1 MSWGVIVFALI
12 IASGAGF
19 LWGYERHIFGYGK
32 NDPERFIKLA
42 FTTAL
47 FVSILAWPIYE
58 AYDYI
63 RPLQQGQRHPSLLI
77 WVGLPIAVLIPWSIG
92 ELWGWFMQSRSQ
104 SVRHGR
110 IPTGFDFVMKPV
122 HEKNPP
128 LLQIQLKS
136 DNGQSLV
143 VLGHPLHTSTTPD
156 PRDVYIEP
164 VFFYG
169 TKEKFDQTYDSGM
182 KLDDPLDIGV
192 LIDLDDVLSTQ
203 VLRMPEPENKSEDQK
218 ETSHEE

>member
-1 MSWGVIVFALI
+1 MSWGVIVFALV

-63 RPLQQGQRHPSLLI
+63 RPLQPGQRHPSLLI
-77 WVGLPIAVLIPWSIG
+77 WVGLPIAVLLPWSVG
-92 ELWGWFMQSRSQ
+92 ELWGRLKRSRSQ

-169 TKEKFDQTYDSGM
+169 PKEKFDQTYDSGM

-203 VLRMPEPENKSEDQK
+203 VLRMPEPKKQ
-218 ETSHEE
+218 T